1 MRLQTSEG
9 HNMNS
14 SQYLWEA
21 LNSPLVIKFVLV
33 LLIALCCYDVLRK
46 RRKKQQQRA
55 GVIVAADARERHEWR
70 YARRALKGVQIILIG
85 WFLWTLIRALLA

>member
-1 MRLQTSEG
+1 
-9 HNMNS
+9 MNS

-55 GVIVAADARERHEWR
+55 GVIVDADARERHEWR
-70 YARRALKGVQIILIG
+70 YARRALKGAQIIFFCWL
-85 WFLWTLIRALLA
+85 LWTLIRALLA

>member
-1 MRLQTSEG
+1 
-9 HNMNS
+9 MNS

-33 LLIALCCYDVLRK
+33 LLIALCCYDMLRK
-46 RRKKQQQRA
+46 RRKQQQRA
-55 GVIVAADARERHEWR
+55 GVIMDADARERHEWR
-70 YARRALKGVQIILIG
+70 YARRALKGVQIMLLG